1 MSSVTVKDIMD
12 AVGRM
17 PDSIVVDFVYDDV
30 VLDIEKLEIHTEA
43 SGPVERGELSKILE
57 EVKSAS
63 LVLVPPITDAFTDE
77 QINAVEQVKKN
88 ATLSDWYACL
98 IKERDELGAKLA
110 TLREMFTDPRFG
122 EFTELV
128 REQLVLQESVLS
140 TYYLILNQR
149 IKGIT

>member
-1 MSSVTVKDIMD
+1 MD
-12 AVGRM
+12 ALTRVPGDTVVNFCHGGIKFNV
-17 PDSIVVDFVYDDV
+17 DS
-30 VLDIEKLEIHTEA
+30 LEIKTDIQCLM
-43 SGPVERGELSKILE
+43 ERVGLGHILDE

-88 ATLSDWYACL
+88 ATLSDWYARL

-110 TLREMFTDPRFG
+110 THREMFTDPRFG

-128 REQLVLQESVLS
+128 REQLVLQESVMS

-149 IKGIT
+149 IKGIA